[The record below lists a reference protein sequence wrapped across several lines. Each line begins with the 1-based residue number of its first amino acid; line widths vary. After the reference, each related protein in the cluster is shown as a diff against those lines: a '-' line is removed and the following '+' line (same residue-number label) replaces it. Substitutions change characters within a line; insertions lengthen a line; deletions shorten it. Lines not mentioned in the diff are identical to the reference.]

1 MENSQLITIVT
12 EDDEVYQ
19 FEGIISYT
27 GNDTSTLTSY
37 PTSEGTPR
45 TDNIYNNPNK
55 FTCSISIGG
64 NINVTDEWGSGTDRP
79 KSAMNILTKWKEDAI
94 ALTIITNQKD
104 YYNMFLTGISP
115 QSTNQNS
122 YDLAAGLSFDELRIV
137 NFATTTIEVSS
148 QYAIAQDNS
157 TDASNQNDVQSE
169 INDVFSQAAKT
180 AGETAAGLATGA
192 AIGAAVG
199 SVVPGVGT
207 AVGAA
212 VGVVVTGIGFI
223 IDDIFG

>member
-1 MENSQLITIVT
+1 MENSELITIIT

-19 FEGIISYT
+19 FEGIVSYT

-64 NINVTDEWGSGTDRP
+64 NENITDEWGSGTDRP
-79 KSAMNILTKWKEDAI
+79 KSAMSILTKWKEDAV

-137 NFATTTIEVSS
+137 NFTLTTIQVTNPIDISYYGSADTSNENGVS
-148 QYAIAQDNS
+148 DNMWNEIWKNTS
-157 TDASNQNDVQSE
+157 ELGIDVAE
-169 INDVFSQAAKT
+169 F
-180 AGETAAGLATGA
+180 GL
-192 AIGAAVG
+192 IGAGIG

-207 AVGAA
+207 AIGGVLGVGA
-212 VGVVVTGIGFI
+212 GCIKYICGKIPSLFK
-223 IDDIFG
+223 